1 NNSTIFPL
9 RHYGSD
15 PGSAERDGTF
25 RGSDDPVCYR
35 YGWNE
40 DYLDLSYLPAAQIPL
55 FPVYILSRIMDRY
68 DPFAGGMFLVCAEA
82 VSAPFEN
89 GRGGSIKIYVT
100 DFARAHKI
108 NGAICGGGR

>member
-1 NNSTIFPL
+1 
-9 RHYGSD
+9 
-15 PGSAERDGTF
+15 
-25 RGSDDPVCYR
+25 
-35 YGWNE
+35 
-40 DYLDLSYLPAAQIPL
+40 
-55 FPVYILSRIMDRY
+55 MDRY